1 VNRQASGEQMR
12 TTRLKCQR
20 CVDAGA
26 QIEPGTAG
34 CGVGRKLLTQL
45 LIQDFDINSFHSSAM
60 LAVDR
65 VIRLPFKKQAI
76 KLVSCF
82 DKK

>member
-1 VNRQASGEQMR
+1 MR
-12 TTRLKCQR
+12 ATWLKCQR
-20 CVDAGA
+20 RVDAGA

-45 LIQDFDINSFHSSAM
+45 LIQDFDINGFHSRAM
-60 LAVDR
+60 LAVGR
-65 VIRLPFKKQAI
+65 AIRSLFKKQAI